1 MSRWSKPSLKW
12 QVITDNARHY
22 LSHLTQT
29 FDILQLTQM
38 LWRVRTNQR
47 RGRRERRR
55 GRRSSGC
62 SGKVCVWVCA
72 RGFGLWPSSFLPST
86 PLSQARCE
94 WAKKPKGGREQDRRG
109 SQARTNKNKR
119 HKSLRQ
125 QSTKHK
131 TMIILTENFA
141 DEPKKAKPYLLNQVS
156 TRWSYIVVYPNI

>member
-1 MSRWSKPSLKW
+1 MSRWSRPSLKW
-12 QVITDNARHY
+12 QAITDNARHY

-38 LWRVRTNQR
+38 LWRVRRNQR

-94 WAKKPKGGREQDRRG
+94 WAKKPKSGREQDRRG
-109 SQARTNKNKR
+109 SQARTNKNKNDNN
-119 HKSLRQ
+119 Q
-125 QSTKHK
+125 QNINNDDINRKLCRRAKEGQTIFVEPGVYQV
-131 TMIILTENFA
+131 IIYSCL
-141 DEPKKAKPYLLNQVS
+141 
-156 TRWSYIVVYPNI
+156 PNI